1 MFVFLLSVYIRQEL
15 SVDDF
20 HEKKDRI
27 YLLVRDHPSDGNSI
41 SVSAFSNPVA
51 DVIKDKC
58 PEVESYTRIVSR
70 TIQIDIT
77 GKEKMNVEA
86 LFADSAFFHI
96 FSFPL
101 LEGDISQV
109 LATRQT
115 AVLSQ
120 TFAAKLFPGEDPIGK
135 SFRMGETEVA
145 VTGIMKDFPQ
155 NTQLQKSDLV
165 LNYRMIEN
173 YWGNDILQN
182 WGNSSFGMYFLAF
195 PENDLLSKAPLLL
208 EDFKKD
214 YWLYK
219 NGFANDLS
227 FVKLQ
232 DVYFGNITSY
242 FSNLRNNSKTL
253 VSIYLGIVFLILAVA
268 ILNYINL
275 SISQAV
281 KRGKESAIKKLL
293 GSSRKALFVQF
304 ISEATIMT
312 AVSLLLAIFLAF
324 MSESFSNDVLNTH
337 LNLGQQ
343 FTPGFIFFLLAGI
356 AIVGFISG
364 IFPALVVSRFEPIE
378 VVKGTYT
385 FKVKTVYTKVLISF
399 QYIIAITLLIYSAF
413 IVKQTGFLMNS
424 DLGFNRNN
432 LFVMENTL
440 NGERL
445 PGLRDKLMTIPGVEK
460 VSFAAG
466 TPLDGGNNNSF
477 EFHGEPVSFQVFV
490 VDSVFF
496 DIFGIQV
503 TPTGATPSDT
513 SIFLNREGYTIL
525 QPDSITHTINY
536 DGENYSGKRQ
546 ETVEGIVNDIHFRSL
561 HTPIGPLKIHKRS
574 GNGWAWSII
583 VKMGKGSGLIR
594 TAGLVKSAYS
604 DYNGGELFDSEF
616 ADEAVQQWYE
626 KEEKNMK
633 IILAFTVL
641 TLIILM
647 MGILSMS
654 LYYVRQKEKEIA
666 VRKIHGSTEWEIM
679 VMLNA
684 DFMKRIAFAFVIAV
698 PVSWYATVQFLQQ
711 FAYKISLSGWVFVLA
726 GIFVVVLSVVF
737 VSIQSWR
744 TATANPVKSLKSE

>member
-1 MFVFLLSVYIRQEL
+1 
-15 SVDDF
+15 
-20 HEKKDRI
+20 
-27 YLLVRDHPSDGNSI
+27 
-41 SVSAFSNPVA
+41 
-51 DVIKDKC
+51 
-58 PEVESYTRIVSR
+58 
-70 TIQIDIT
+70 
-77 GKEKMNVEA
+77 MNAEG

-101 LEGDISQV
+101 VEGNVSQV
-109 LATRQT
+109 LETKQT

-120 TFAAKLFPGEDPIGK
+120 TFAAKLFPGEDPVGK
-135 SFRMGETEVA
+135 SFRMGETEVI

-155 NTQLQKSDLV
+155 NTQLQQSDLV

-195 PENDLLSKAPLLL
+195 PAADLSSKAPLLL

-219 NGFANDLS
+219 QEFAKDLS

-232 DVYFGNITSY
+232 DVYFGNIATS
-242 FSNLRNNSKTL
+242 FSKLRNNSKTL
-253 VSIYLGIVFLILAVA
+253 VSIYLGIVFLILVVA

-304 ISEATIMT
+304 IAEATIMT
-312 AVSLLLAIFLAF
+312 AMSLVIAVFLAF
-324 MSESFSNDVLNTH
+324 ASESFTNDVLNTQ
-337 LNLGQQ
+337 LNLAQQ
-343 FTPGFIFFLLAGI
+343 FTPDFVLFLLAGI
-356 AIVGFISG
+356 AITGFLSG
-364 IFPALVVSRFEPIE
+364 IFPAIVVSRFEPIE

-385 FKVKTVYTKVLISF
+385 FKVKTVYSKVLISF
-399 QYIIAITLLIYSAF
+399 QYIIAIALLIYSAF

-513 SIFLNREGYTIL
+513 TVFLNKEGYAIL

-536 DGENYSGKRQ
+536 DWENYSGKRQ
-546 ETVEGIVNDIHFRSL
+546 ETVEGIVNEIHFRSL
-561 HTPIGPLKIHKRS
+561 HTPIGPLKIYKMS
-574 GNGWAWSII
+574 GNWWAWSII
-583 VKMGKGSGLIR
+583 VKMGKGADLIQ
-594 TAGLVKSAYS
+594 TADLVKSAYS
-604 DYNGGELFDSEF
+604 EYNGGKLFDSRF

-654 LYYVRQKEKEIA
+654 LYYVRQKEKEIG

-679 VMLNA
+679 VMLNTN
-684 DFMKRIAFAFVIAV
+684 FMKRIAFAFVIAV
-698 PVSWYATVQFLQQ
+698 PVSWYASVQFLQQ
-711 FAYKISLSGWVFVLA
+711 FAYKISLSWWVFVFA